1 MFVAAGIALIL
12 AFSLDNSQAQSNAV
26 PAPPSTTPAP
36 PMKPGPRQPPRFR
49 QPQPVLSRAVSD
61 LRMVKMQLQRSTND
75 FEGHRDAA
83 IQACDKASEELEAI
97 IKIAIAEQQK
107 EQPSQAGQPPLQP
120 SAPPAAPP
128 PSAPP
133 QAPPAPAQP

>member
-1 MFVAAGIALIL
+1 MLLAAGIALIL
-12 AFSLDNSQAQSNAV
+12 AFSLDNSQAQSNAA
-26 PAPPSTTPAP
+26 PAPPSTVP
-36 PMKPGPRQPPRFR
+36 PPLMKAGPRQPPRSR
-49 QPQPVLSRAVSD
+49 GPQPVFSRAVND
-61 LRMVKMQLQRSTND
+61 LRMAKMQLQRSTND

-107 EQPSQAGQPPLQP
+107 EQPPQAGQPPLQP
-120 SAPPAAPP
+120 SAPPAATP

-133 QAPPAPAQP
+133 QSPPAPAQP